1 MTTTRL
7 HPRPAGLPEA
17 VKWCGWHAQGGLP
30 SAGWKCPECDQRNP
44 ATVEAVVKRPDAG
57 LANEAELAARL
68 NDAGLVGWE
77 PQFYWATNERTET
90 GKPRLYRA
98 DFAFPKQ
105 MVLVE
110 SEGGAHTVRRQH
122 AADCLRASIAAAL
135 GYRMVRMTKD
145 MIVDA
150 GPYGAVAL
158 IRRALDVAAALAARN
173 KEVPK

>member
-1 MTTTRL
+1 MAL
-7 HPRPAGLPEA
+7 PAYRPLGMARCS
-17 VKWCGWHAQGGLP
+17 KCGGSHRV
-30 SAGWKCPECDQRNP
+30 QRTP
-44 ATVEAVVKRPDAG
+44 DGRFIADACGTKAPVVKRPDAG
-57 LANEAELAARL
+57 LANESELASRMT
-68 NDAGLVGWE
+68 DAGLVGWE

-135 GYRMVRMTKD
+135 GYRMVRVTKD

-150 GPYGAVAL
+150 GPFGAVAL
-158 IRRALDVAAALAARN
+158 IRRALNQSARA
-173 KEVPK
+173 EGGS